1 MRSLFVHPNHYKK
14 FLRFIEYQK
23 EKMLILST
31 EERKAKL
38 RIANKEFND
47 ELLSLVKIQDKL
59 ENIYPINE

>member
-1 MRSLFVHPNHYKK
+1 
-14 FLRFIEYQK
+14 
-23 EKMLILST
+23 MLILST

-59 ENIYPINE
+59 ENIYPINEQQAEEMDELYH